1 MCKVCIIDTFV
12 SSIILGPCV
21 KCVSPISVA
30 FSTTTKKFLPGIG
43 PWMGPQL
50 PRIFILLI
58 FRGLLVQMAG
68 QWAAAS
74 SCQFPNFPDLR
85 VRPSLRQPTGAVG
98 AVEAGNLLHG
108 KLLHWHTAETIALQN
123 TGLQLNT
130 AAMSRCWMRVQF
142 TCT

>member
-1 MCKVCIIDTFV
+1 MFRQETRAVPIDG
-12 SSIILGPCV
+12 SII
-21 KCVSPISVA
+21 SQIS
-30 FSTTTKKFLPGIG
+30 
-43 PWMGPQL
+43 
-50 PRIFILLI
+50 IFILPI

-108 KLLHWHTAETIALQN
+108 KLLH
-123 TGLQLNT
+123 
-130 AAMSRCWMRVQF
+130 C
-142 TCT
+142 

>member
-1 MCKVCIIDTFV
+1 MEECLGKRQEL
-12 SSIILGPCV
+12 SII
-21 KCVSPISVA
+21 SQIN
-30 FSTTTKKFLPGIG
+30 
-43 PWMGPQL
+43 
-50 PRIFILLI
+50 IFILLI

-108 KLLHWHTAETIALQN
+108 KLLHCHTAVSAK
-123 TGLQLNT
+123 
-130 AAMSRCWMRVQF
+130 
-142 TCT
+142 

>member
-1 MCKVCIIDTFV
+1 
-12 SSIILGPCV
+12 
-21 KCVSPISVA
+21 
-30 FSTTTKKFLPGIG
+30 
-43 PWMGPQL
+43 
-50 PRIFILLI
+50 
-58 FRGLLVQMAG
+58 MAG

-130 AAMSRCWMRVQF
+130 ACNVKVLDESAIYLHLRCSIPQPAQRSNPYPIPPISTSLSTVDKTKAIFQAEG
-142 TCT
+142 